1 MKKKRKKNARWRRPR
16 HRLVRNVASLIFSPV
31 VRRKYGVR
39 VERFSEQGKRPYFI
53 LFNHQTAYD
62 QFFVGMAFRGP
73 IYYVASEDLFSDGFV
88 SSLIRYLVAP
98 IPIRK
103 QTTDVRAIMN
113 CIKVAKEG
121 GTIAIAPEGNRTYS
135 GRTGYMS
142 PAVASLAKK
151 LGLPIAI
158 YRIEGGYYV
167 HPRWADD
174 RRKLT
179 EGGMRG
185 HVSRVIEPEEYS
197 SMTDAQLFEIIRR
210 ELAVDESTPSAVA
223 VRGDSIAEGLERA
236 MYVCPGCGVS
246 SFTSEGNAIS
256 CDRCGWRAELDSFYG
271 ITDTEGRFS
280 NIGQW
285 YDYQQSHIL
294 SQDPDALTDSPVT
307 VDEGVTLSRV
317 ILYKRK
323 EILAE
328 AVSVRLYGDRIELY
342 SGGELLRAF
351 PFADCG
357 AVTLLGKNKCNI
369 YFASEVLQL
378 KGKRGMNALKLVNFF
393 HNYKNKHSEVTDG
406 EFLGL

>member
-39 VERFSEQGKRPYFI
+39 VERCSEQGKRPYFI

-73 IYYVASEDLFSDGFV
+73 VYYVASEDLFSDGFV

-158 YRIEGGYYV
+158 YRIEGGSFTEIQV
-167 HPRWADD
+167 HKRGTSYTTRANRDPHHDPNIQTERGYPFDVKRPPDGACWLPAVLPKHPD
-174 RRKLT
+174 RRK
-179 EGGMRG
+179 
-185 HVSRVIEPEEYS
+185 
-197 SMTDAQLFEIIRR
+197 
-210 ELAVDESTPSAVA
+210 
-223 VRGDSIAEGLERA
+223 
-236 MYVCPGCGVS
+236 
-246 SFTSEGNAIS
+246 
-256 CDRCGWRAELDSFYG
+256 
-271 ITDTEGRFS
+271 
-280 NIGQW
+280 
-285 YDYQQSHIL
+285 
-294 SQDPDALTDSPVT
+294 
-307 VDEGVTLSRV
+307 
-317 ILYKRK
+317 
-323 EILAE
+323 
-328 AVSVRLYGDRIELY
+328 
-342 SGGELLRAF
+342 
-351 PFADCG
+351 
-357 AVTLLGKNKCNI
+357 
-369 YFASEVLQL
+369 
-378 KGKRGMNALKLVNFF
+378 
-393 HNYKNKHSEVTDG
+393 
-406 EFLGL
+406 